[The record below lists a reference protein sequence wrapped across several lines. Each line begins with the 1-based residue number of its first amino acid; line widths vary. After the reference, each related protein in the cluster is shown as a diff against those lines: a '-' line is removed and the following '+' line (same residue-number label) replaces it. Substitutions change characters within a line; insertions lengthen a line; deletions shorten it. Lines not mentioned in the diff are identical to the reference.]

1 MAYQKI
7 YSREHWENFPSEKTA
22 INRDRLNNIEGGID
36 AIDDRVCALDTTKV
50 DLTKANELVKEI
62 LWDESNGTLTVVKM
76 NGSRA
81 VIDTKLEKLAV
92 NFTYNPQTQQLV
104 ITLDDGTVQNV
115 DLSALITEYEFLDS
129 DTIAFEIVDGKVKAI
144 VKNGSITENHLAPE
158 YLAEIRTQ
166 VGKAE
171 MSAKSADASEK
182 NAVSSSTLAKS
193 YAVGGTGTRDGE
205 DTDNARYY
213 MEQAKAV
220 SAVDIATTE
229 KAGIVKPDGTTITA
243 DEDGTLHGVA
253 KITVDTALSST
264 STNPVQN
271 KVVTSNLIDIRKETT
286 VNLLNPIL
294 QTTTQNGVTCTNN
307 GDGTYTFNGTATST
321 VFFDINKNISINKG
335 TKYKVVCFKDEDYI
349 PNKIVSCVR
358 RVDTKDEYVFGNG
371 SFVPD
376 TENCWLWVSIAKN
389 VTVSNLVAKPT
400 ITTNLNAT
408 YDDFVPYTGDTGRLN
423 GDVAELQDSKADK
436 TEVPKLVKVDG
447 KTVFLSEDGVLS
459 AKGGGAT
466 ITPKPTVNPQ
476 IKNDD
481 KKVVITW
488 EDPTDTVIE
497 GSTFSKWAGTKL
509 VMKESG
515 YPTSPDDGTVLVD
528 NTTRDKYK
536 TTGFE
541 KSGLTNDTVYYFALF
556 PYSTDGVYNYDSGNR
571 LLGEPT
577 ELKIVTF
584 AGGTDAEI
592 AKMIQAH
599 YNNKINIAD
608 YWAVGDTRSVSL
620 SAMSAT
626 GVGESHRAQ
635 TVQLVI
641 LDFEHDDL
649 ATAINGHSKAAVSI
663 GLKDCLMD
671 ASNALNPVN
680 GGGNTENG
688 YMNSSATNA
697 GGWKNCARRA
707 WCNNVF
713 FAALP
718 STWQSMVKIVNK
730 KSGTGG
736 GSSSG
741 TEITA
746 DKIFLAAEIE
756 IFGSTNNSFNGEGTQ
771 YQYYK
776 NATANKYKMPKW
788 SSSGVSHIYWERS
801 PHSVD
806 STDFCSVR
814 TNGNA
819 GDYNADAAY
828 GVAPCLCI

>member
-1 MAYQKI
+1 MQKI
-7 YSREHWENFPSEKTA
+7 YSRINWENFPSEKTA
-22 INRDRLNNIEGGID
+22 VNESNLNKMDLAID
-36 AIDDRVCALDTTKV
+36 NLDDRVVAMDASKV
-50 DLTKANELVKEI
+50 DLTKANELVEAI

-115 DLSALITEYEFLDS
+115 DLSSLITEYEFLDS

-166 VGKAE
+166 VGRAE

-182 NAVSSSTLAKS
+182 NAASSSALAKS
-193 YAVGGTGTRDGE
+193 YAVGGTGTREGE
-205 DTDNARYY
+205 DTDNAKYY
-213 MEQAKAV
+213 AEQAKNASDV
-220 SAVDIATTE
+220 GALSEIVENHISDKIVHMTESEHDVVYKLGESAEGSLTYNGSEIKPSVATTE
-229 KAGIVKPDGTTITA
+229 STGVVKPDGTTITI
-243 DEDGTLHGVA
+243 DEDGTLHG
-253 KITVDTALSST
+253 
-264 STNPVQN
+264 
-271 KVVTSNLIDIRKETT
+271 SN
-286 VNLLNPIL
+286 
-294 QTTTQNGVTCTNN
+294 
-307 GDGTYTFNGTATST
+307 TYTLPIAST
-321 VFFDINKNISINKG
+321 
-335 TKYKVVCFKDEDYI
+335 
-349 PNKIVSCVR
+349 
-358 RVDTKDEYVFGNG
+358 DTLGG
-371 SFVPD
+371 
-376 TENCWLWVSIAKN
+376 I
-389 VTVSNLVAKPT
+389 KP
-400 ITTNLNAT
+400 
-408 YDDFVPYTGDTGRLN
+408 
-423 GDVAELQDSKADK
+423 
-436 TEVPKLVKVDG
+436 DG
-447 KTVFLSEDGVLS
+447 KTTFVNEEGVLS

-481 KKVVITW
+481 KKVIITW

-541 KSGLTNDTVYYFALF
+541 KSGLTNDKVYYFALF

-584 AGGTDAEI
+584 ADGTDEEI
-592 AKMIQAH
+592 AKMVQAH
-599 YNNKINIAD
+599 YNDKINISD

-635 TVQLVI
+635 TVQFVI
-641 LDFEHDDL
+641 GDFEHDDL
-649 ATAINGHSKAAVSI
+649 ATAINGHTKAAI
-663 GLKDCLMD
+663 TLLQKDCLMD
-671 ASNALNPVN
+671 ASNASNPVN
-680 GGGNTENG
+680 GRGNTENG
-688 YMNSSATNA
+688 YINSTNTNV
-697 GGWKNCARRA
+697 GGWKSCARRT
-707 WCNNVF
+707 WCNNVYF
-713 FAALP
+713 NAFP
-718 STWQSMVKIVNK
+718 SAWQSMVKTVNK
-730 KSGTGG
+730 KSSMGN
-736 GSSSG
+736 GSSAIE
-741 TEITA
+741 TVQ

-756 IFGSTNNSFNGEGTQ
+756 IFGSTTYSFAGEGTQ
-771 YQYYK
+771 YTYYK
-776 NATANKYKMPKW
+776 NATANRYKMPKW
-788 SSSGVSHIYWERS
+788 DSSCFSHTYWERS
-801 PHSVD
+801 PNRDNAYKFCGSNYAGNE
-806 STDFCSVR
+806 ST
-814 TNGNA
+814 TEA
-819 GDYNADAAY
+819 DYPL

>member
-7 YSREHWENFPSEKTA
+7 YRREYWENFPSEKTA
-22 INRDRLNNIEGGID
+22 INRNRLNNIEGGID

-50 DLTKANELVKEI
+50 DLTKANELVEEI

-92 NFTYNPQTQQLV
+92 NFTYNPQTQQLA

-115 DLSALITEYEFLDS
+115 DLSSLITEYEFLDS
-129 DTIAFEIVDGKVKAI
+129 DTIAFEIVNGKVKAN
-144 VKNGSITENHLAPE
+144 VKNGSITEDHLSPD
-158 YLAEIRTQ
+158 YLGEIRTQ

-182 NAVSSSTLAKS
+182 NAVSSSALAKS
-193 YAVGGTGTRDGE
+193 YAVGGTGTREGE
-205 DTDNARYY
+205 DTDNAKYY
-213 MEQAKAV
+213 AEQAKNASDVGALSEIVENHISDKIVHMTEYEHDVV
-220 SAVDIATTE
+220 SKLGESSEGSLTYNGSEIKPSVATTE
-229 KAGIVKPDGTTITA
+229 STGVVKPDGTTITI
-243 DEDGTLHGVA
+243 DEDGTLHG
-253 KITVDTALSST
+253 SST
-264 STNPVQN
+264 YTLPIAST
-271 KVVTSNLIDIRKETT
+271 
-286 VNLLNPIL
+286 
-294 QTTTQNGVTCTNN
+294 
-307 GDGTYTFNGTATST
+307 
-321 VFFDINKNISINKG
+321 
-335 TKYKVVCFKDEDYI
+335 
-349 PNKIVSCVR
+349 
-358 RVDTKDEYVFGNG
+358 DTLGG
-371 SFVPD
+371 
-376 TENCWLWVSIAKN
+376 I
-389 VTVSNLVAKPT
+389 KP
-400 ITTNLNAT
+400 
-408 YDDFVPYTGDTGRLN
+408 
-423 GDVAELQDSKADK
+423 
-436 TEVPKLVKVDG
+436 DG
-447 KTVFLSEDGVLS
+447 KTTFVNEEGVLS

-536 TTGFE
+536 NTGFE
-541 KSGLTNDTVYYFALF
+541 KSGLTNDKVYYFALF

-599 YNNKINIAD
+599 YANKINIAD
-608 YWAVGDTRSVSL
+608 YWAVGDTRTVSL

-635 TVQLVI
+635 TVQFVI
-641 LDFEHDDL
+641 GDFNHDDL
-649 ATAINGHSKAAVSI
+649 TTPINGHSKAAI
-663 GLKDCLMD
+663 TLLQKDCLMD
-671 ASNALNPVN
+671 ATSASNSNN
-680 GGGNTENG
+680 GSNDTEKG
-688 YMNSSATNA
+688 YMNSTNTNV
-697 GGWKNCARRA
+697 GGWKSCARRT

-718 STWQSMVKIVNK
+718 SAWQSIVKTVNK
-730 KSGTGG
+730 KTSAGNGQSTIE
-736 GSSSG
+736 
-741 TEITA
+741 TVQ
-746 DKIFLAAEIE
+746 DKVFLEAEIE
-756 IFGSTNNSFNGEGTQ
+756 IYGSTTYSFAGEGTQ

-776 NATANKYKMPKW
+776 NATANRYKMPKW
-788 SSSGVSHIYWERS
+788 GSSSVTNIYWKRS
-801 PHSVD
+801 PYKIYD
-806 STDFCSVR
+806 SHFCNCKEDGKTDY
-814 TNGNA
+814 GNA
-819 GDYNADAAY
+819 INKRGI
-828 GVAPCLCI
+828 APCLCI